1 MKTAAL
7 ADYDLY
13 LFHQGTNYHAYEML
27 GAHYVEQDGERG
39 VRFAV
44 WAPHAR
50 DVSVVGDFNDWD
62 TRVHPMERLSDG
74 ETWATFIPGLPS
86 GTIYKYAID
95 PPWGGP
101 RIMKADPYGFYA
113 EKKPLTAS
121 RTYDYPEFEWHDAEY
136 QAAKKKGSSYEKPM
150 LTYEVKAVAGSV
162 TGITIDPKEYGYV
175 PAVGDYLGL
184 VNASA
189 FGSNG
194 SPVAITAVAPN
205 ATDASLL
212 DITIALTGATVGA
225 IVCLGFSSTKVP
237 APNAYLYND
246 IYMGD
251 IEATA
256 AGVAANTVAATGAAV
271 DFHGEGILIDLTPCA
286 GIAAAMKAAVPNVIQ
301 VVA

>member
-1 MKTAAL
+1 MSNSIKTKDNMKSSFNAFGSAESNFGQTHQPVWLGTVSPRPVGGVLAA
-7 ADYDLY
+7 A
-13 LFHQGTNYHAYEML
+13 F
-27 GAHYVEQDGERG
+27 R
-39 VRFAV
+39 
-44 WAPHAR
+44 
-50 DVSVVGDFNDWD
+50 
-62 TRVHPMERLSDG
+62 
-74 ETWATFIPGLPS
+74 
-86 GTIYKYAID
+86 
-95 PPWGGP
+95 
-101 RIMKADPYGFYA
+101 
-113 EKKPLTAS
+113 
-121 RTYDYPEFEWHDAEY
+121 
-136 QAAKKKGSSYEKPM
+136 KKGIRIPAGTGINLASGVITPM

-251 IEATA
+251 IEVTA
-256 AGVAANTVAATGAAV
+256 AGVTANTVAATGAAV
-271 DFHGEGILIDLTPCA
+271 DFHGDGILIDLTPCA